1 MPTSLPSQGR
11 EELNCSPPQ
20 RVPQGG
26 KGSRSLLTLKS
37 QQSTKPKSERD
48 SQVQLAK
55 KLWWVEGSQEG
66 QPQTQKSKKKKKK
79 VNLRITCQL
88 LTGRGLGQLPV
99 ILLLSKTC
107 FYVQAIAIELR
118 GRCGHSFIQ
127 QAFTHIL
134 YPALNTTL
142 CVE

>member
-1 MPTSLPSQGR
+1 M
-11 EELNCSPPQ
+11 
-20 RVPQGG
+20 
-26 KGSRSLLTLKS
+26 KS

-55 KLWWVEGSQEG
+55 KLWWVEGSHRL
-66 QPQTQKSKKKKKK
+66 KSQKKKKN
-79 VNLRITCQL
+79 VNLRITRQL

-134 YPALNTTL
+134 YPALNTAL
-142 CVE
+142 CAE